1 MEFISF
7 DDYYYNDYHDDD
19 YNYINFYIYL
29 IKLLYILY
37 LSYTDDKKIGGVLK
51 KLALTDIKG
60 VEEVNIFKS
69 DGSVIHIREPKSKCY
84 QTYYH
89 HRRHMLL
96 FIIIV
101 FLLLLLYSYISY
113 YTLIVQASVPS
124 NTYVVSGICE
134 TKKLENLVPGILTQL
149 GPEEMDYIRAFAD
162 SMKTDGTNNSKV
174 QELLEEDD
182 EDDDDDDIPDLV
194 ENFEEAAAK

>member
-1 MEFISF
+1 MTI
-7 DDYYYNDYHDDD
+7 
-19 YNYINFYIYL
+19 

-101 FLLLLLYSYISY
+101 FLLLLLYSYTSY

>member
-174 QELLEEDD
+174 QELLEDDD

>member
-69 DGSVIHIREPKSKCY
+69 DGSVIHIREPKSKCC

-174 QELLEEDD
+174 QELLEDDD

>member
-1 MEFISF
+1 
-7 DDYYYNDYHDDD
+7 
-19 YNYINFYIYL
+19 
-29 IKLLYILY
+29 
-37 LSYTDDKKIGGVLK
+37 
-51 KLALTDIKG
+51 
-60 VEEVNIFKS
+60 
-69 DGSVIHIREPKSKCY
+69 
-84 QTYYH
+84 
-89 HRRHMLL
+89 MLL
-96 FIIIV
+96 FIIII
-101 FLLLLLYSYISY
+101 FLLLILYSFISLYFY

-162 SMKTDGTNNSKV
+162 SMKTDGNNNSKV